1 MRLRVG
7 YLGCFGLAI
16 VLALASYA
24 RAQVLQLPS
33 FHSFGVD
40 TTVIVPD
47 SGGARLGD
55 VRRSSSGT
63 NSFNGIPRN
72 RALGLDRQAAGAH
85 VMARIHDPQAADAAL
100 LQQAQG
106 QRRGEFVRKLLPRAA
121 ADPLVGSVAE
131 MEQRRAQQSAQQAGA
146 QLHEAEALF
155 ERARQA
161 QAAGKS
167 SVAGV
172 YYRMAARQASGPL
185 KKRIEAELSALKPGA
200 TRAVERAGEVSSG
213 R

>member
-1 MRLRVG
+1 MWLRIG
-7 YLGCFGLAI
+7 CFGCFGLAI
-16 VLALASYA
+16 VLSTAERAG
-24 RAQVLQLPS
+24 AQVLQLPS
-33 FHSFGVD
+33 FNSFGVD

-47 SGGARLGD
+47 SGRARTGD

-100 LQQAQG
+100 LKQAPG
-106 QRRGEFVRKLLPRAA
+106 RRGADFGSSAVPRAA

-131 MEQRRAQQSAQQAGA
+131 MEQRRAQQSAVPER
-146 QLHEAEALF
+146 EAESLF
-155 ERARQA
+155 ERGRQA

-185 KKRIEAELSALKPGA
+185 RKRIEAELSALKGGA
-200 TRAVERAGEVSSG
+200 TSAVAPDRAALPAR
-213 R
+213 